1 MKNETVPFATTWMD
15 PKSNIWSEISQMEKD
30 NTIWFHL
37 YVESKNKQMNKQK
50 ENKLI
55 NTKNKQVAAK
65 GGWGGGMSE
74 IGEEG

>member
-1 MKNETVPFATTWMD
+1 
-15 PKSNIWSEISQMEKD
+15 
-30 NTIWFHL
+30 
-37 YVESKNKQMNKQK
+37 MNKQK